1 LEQTFTDAASR
12 LAGMAGLLLG
22 WRPGE
27 FWAATPGELDAIFAA
42 ARGGAA
48 DGLAGAAPDSATVAK
63 LMEMYPDG

>member
-1 LEQTFTDAASR
+1 MEKFTDAASR

-42 ARGGAA
+42 ARGDGADGAA
-48 DGLAGAAPDSATVAK
+48 GAVPDGETIAK

>member
-1 LEQTFTDAASR
+1 MESFTDAASR
-12 LAGMAGLLLG
+12 LAGMAGLLRG

-42 ARGGAA
+42 ARGDAA
-48 DGLAGAAPDSATVAK
+48 EARAPDGETIAK